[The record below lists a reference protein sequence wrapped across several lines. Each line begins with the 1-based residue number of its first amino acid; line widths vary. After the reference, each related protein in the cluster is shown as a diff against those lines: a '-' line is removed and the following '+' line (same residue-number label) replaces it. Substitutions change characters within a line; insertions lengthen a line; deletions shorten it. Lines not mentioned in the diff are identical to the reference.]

1 MDEHLKEAYAVLHTC
16 VDGMDNRTSL
26 IGVYATEEEGN
37 LVLEKYLS
45 ANDEEGE
52 DDCYIEN
59 LISVEKF
66 SIEQ

>member
-1 MDEHLKEAYAVLHTC
+1 
-16 VDGMDNRTSL
+16 MDNRTSL
-26 IGVYATEEEGN
+26 IGVYATEEEGS
-37 LVLEKYLS
+37 LVLKKYQS
-45 ANDEEGE
+45 ANDEEEEDE